1 MYDKDEIKQNITI
14 EQMID
19 IVEALGA
26 STPIIRSEILMIE
39 NICHNLPGESRGH
52 KLYYY
57 DNTKLFRCYT
67 DCGEYF
73 DVFELVI
80 KTRKIQENEDWEMFK
95 AIIWVADFLGI
106 APKLKEFD
114 DLDSD
119 AFQFLKEIKALENKI
134 SKFSQKREQELKIFD
149 DTILNNMSLIPAGS
163 WLREGITIDT
173 MKKYGIKYYLSEDKI
188 VIPHR
193 DINGNLIGIRGRTM
207 IKEESEMFGKYMPL
221 KIGDTMYNH
230 PLSFAL
236 YGLYENQDNIRKAK
250 KVFIFEGEKSVLLYD
265 SYFGSSS
272 NIAVACCGSSISSF
286 QIDLLYNLGVEEA
299 IIAFD
304 KEFEELNSKEHK
316 RNIKALMKLKDK
328 FMNRMKVSFLY
339 DSKNNMLELK
349 DSPIDKG
356 KDTFLTLFKNRV
368 II

>member
-26 STPIIRSEILMIE
+26 STPIVRSEILMIE

-114 DLDSD
+114 DMDSD
-119 AFQFLKEIKALENKI
+119 ASQFLKEIKALEKT
-134 SKFSQKREQELKIFD
+134 LAM
-149 DTILNNMSLIPAGS
+149 LNFKC
-163 WLREGITIDT
+163 W
-173 MKKYGIKYYLSEDKI
+173 YYERALADGNEDKI
-188 VIPHR
+188 
-193 DINGNLIGIRGRTM
+193 
-207 IKEESEMFGKYMPL
+207 KEMLPDKLPSEIQESY
-221 KIGDTMYNH
+221 D
-230 PLSFAL
+230 
-236 YGLYENQDNIRKAK
+236 KAH
-250 KVFIFEGEKSVLLYD
+250 S
-265 SYFGSSS
+265 
-272 NIAVACCGSSISSF
+272 
-286 QIDLLYNLGVEEA
+286 
-299 IIAFD
+299 
-304 KEFEELNSKEHK
+304 
-316 RNIKALMKLKDK
+316 
-328 FMNRMKVSFLY
+328 
-339 DSKNNMLELK
+339 
-349 DSPIDKG
+349 
-356 KDTFLTLFKNRV
+356 
-368 II
+368 